1 MSLSK
6 KEKKI
11 LNNAI
16 SDYQTAVRE
25 REAEEWAR
33 QEAERREKEKREA
46 EEKARLEAER
56 RKEEAKRTTKGCFL
70 LIVIVVVIFII
81 LYLLGLREW
90 IINIITFFIL
100 LGLLIWFLSTPV
112 GEVVGPLLLILF
124 LLGLLGVVLEF
135 LGCA

>member
-33 QEAERREKEKREA
+33 QEAERREKEKREL
-46 EEKARLEAER
+46 EEWARLEAER
-56 RKEEAKRTTKGCFL
+56 RKEEDKSTTEGCFL
-70 LIVIVVVIFII
+70 LFVIVVVIFII

-90 IINIITFFIL
+90 IENIISFFVGLCVIL
-100 LGLLIWFLSTPV
+100 ALLK
-112 GEVVGPLLLILF
+112 
-124 LLGLLGVVLEF
+124 
-135 LGCA
+135 

>member
-16 SDYQTAVRE
+16 SDYQTAVLE

-33 QEAERREKEKREA
+33 QEAERRKEADKS
-46 EEKARLEAER
+46 
-56 RKEEAKRTTKGCFL
+56 TTEGCFL
-70 LIVIVVVIFII
+70 LFVIVVVIFII

-90 IINIITFFIL
+90 IENIISFFVGLCVIL
-100 LGLLIWFLSTPV
+100 ALLK
-112 GEVVGPLLLILF
+112 
-124 LLGLLGVVLEF
+124 
-135 LGCA
+135 